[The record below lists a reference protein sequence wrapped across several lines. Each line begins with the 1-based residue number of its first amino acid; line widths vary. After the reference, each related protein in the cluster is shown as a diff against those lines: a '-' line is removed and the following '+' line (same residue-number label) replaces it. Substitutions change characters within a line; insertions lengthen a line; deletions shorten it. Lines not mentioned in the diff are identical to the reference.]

1 MGSVSLSRQRSV
13 LSQVLFAV
21 CVAAFSRLAASAPGL
36 PGHSRAPEADGVQG
50 LKNQASCCIAVHFE
64 LHFINKPSF
73 HLRGYRSSSLLP
85 CGMFFGWM
93 CEPIR
98 FFLWL

>member
-1 MGSVSLSRQRSV
+1 MF
-13 LSQVLFAV
+13 SQVLFAV